1 MQFVSL
7 FTLPIP
13 LWILFFLVLHL
24 NTVFSLGFSDLERSF
39 ALLNVSGPIDPF
51 SIELISQLLIH
62 IGYPKKHHLI
72 GLQRF
77 DVDAPALHTNS
88 TVKLGE
94 YQKNTWHFIIFF
106 VALKC
111 TIQDYIFLPMNVLD
125 QDGCTPLKK
134 GNQL

>member
-1 MQFVSL
+1 MQYYSL
-7 FTLPIP
+7 CVYLAHS
-13 LWILFFLVLHL
+13 LWILFFLLHL
-24 NTVFSLGFSDLERSF
+24 NTVFSSGFSDLERSF

-88 TVKLGE
+88 TVKLGK
-94 YQKNTWHFIIFF
+94 YLKNIW
-106 VALKC
+106 C
-111 TIQDYIFLPMNVLD
+111 
-125 QDGCTPLKK
+125 
-134 GNQL
+134 